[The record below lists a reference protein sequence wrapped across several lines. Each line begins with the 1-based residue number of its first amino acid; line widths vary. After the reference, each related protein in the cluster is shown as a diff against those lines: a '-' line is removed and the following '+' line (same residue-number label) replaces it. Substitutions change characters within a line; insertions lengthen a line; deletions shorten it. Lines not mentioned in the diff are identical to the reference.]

1 MYFIALL
8 CKVGAHSSIYVVLMR
23 YNKSEQN
30 IVSVKIFDNNKIDR
44 KIMKILRNTSMLLG
58 IVCFKENAKFQV
70 IY

>member
-1 MYFIALL
+1 M
-8 CKVGAHSSIYVVLMR
+8 VLMR